1 MVVVLQIHI
10 YEAQGI
16 VYETMKIWSTFTYL
30 DFVTAYQ
37 AGIYNVIALGS
48 ASFTDEL
55 IDLLEDSPYIS
66 KVAFALD
73 NDETGIKRTKTLI
86 DRLKARTNLEKK
98 YAVAF
103 IKNGVKDLDEA
114 INAGVK
120 TLEEAY
126 DVLSLFEYSLQ
137 FLVNTYEDEREILDM
152 IIPTILQ
159 EDSRLTREEMVTE
172 LTKHI
177 NQYSKDTILREI
189 NFREDFKKQ
198 NVSKK
203 FEKLIDK
210 FKAEALSEP
219 MAINTLSRHLQEELK
234 KVQEAVYHKKSN
246 LFESTLLSI
255 RAAEELK
262 ADKESRKK
270 IKTGYRIFDD
280 ANLAKTNVITICGR
294 ANSFKTSLFVNAA
307 MNLLNKNDNTMLFY
321 YSTDDPLEKII
332 NDFIACEAGL
342 IREYVADPLFYPEL
356 GKEVS
361 NSKESFQLYQA
372 YLKAFTKI
380 ETFIKEKRL
389 IIKQS
394 SDMTT
399 WNEFENA
406 LAELNEDQ
414 SLKGMARIAIV
425 DSVNKIETPMIQ
437 EDNARIAYLSER
449 TKKAAEMYGFIF
461 IQNIELR
468 KIPDFHLVSLQDL
481 RGSVSATRCIMKSYA
496 CC

>member
-1 MVVVLQIHI
+1 M
-10 YEAQGI
+10 
-16 VYETMKIWSTFTYL
+16 W
-30 DFVTAYQ
+30 
-37 AGIYNVIALGS
+37 
-48 ASFTDEL
+48 L
-55 IDLLEDSPYIS
+55 IPSS
-66 KVAFALD
+66 KVAQTF
-73 NDETGIKRTKTLI
+73 
-86 DRLKARTNLEKK
+86 
-98 YAVAF
+98 
-103 IKNGVKDLDEA
+103 
-114 INAGVK
+114 
-120 TLEEAY
+120 
-126 DVLSLFEYSLQ
+126 
-137 FLVNTYEDEREILDM
+137 
-152 IIPTILQ
+152 
-159 EDSRLTREEMVTE
+159 
-172 LTKHI
+172 
-177 NQYSKDTILREI
+177 
-189 NFREDFKKQ
+189 
-198 NVSKK
+198 
-203 FEKLIDK
+203 
-210 FKAEALSEP
+210 
-219 MAINTLSRHLQEELK
+219 
-234 KVQEAVYHKKSN
+234 
-246 LFESTLLSI
+246 LSI
-255 RAAEELK
+255 Q
-262 ADKESRKK
+262 
-270 IKTGYRIFDD
+270 G
-280 ANLAKTNVITICGR
+280 
-294 ANSFKTSLFVNAA
+294 
-307 MNLLNKNDNTMLFY
+307 
-321 YSTDDPLEKII
+321 EKII